1 MINDQI
7 LFSREQRKIKTISY
21 AQKTCVVTLKANVP
35 GPIKNI
41 FHSHVVISYFTRRL
55 SELGLP
61 ILEWYFGEDG
71 LTVYF
76 ETKDGVE
83 VKKVVCKW
91 EEELPIGRLVDID
104 VTLKGETHSLSRLVP
119 RKCFLCES
127 PAFVCGRN
135 RTHTISQLLTYFID
149 NSEEFFRPIIVS
161 VIKNAMLSE
170 LNLENKF
177 GLVSPLS
184 NGSHKDMNSQM
195 MKKAIE
201 EICLPL
207 SQAFFEGLKANQT
220 ESLMA
225 KLIPIGL
232 ECEKLMIQA
241 TNGANAYKGFI
252 FAGGLLLAS
261 VGFVLGKGLIYSD
274 ISRVCA
280 EICNNLPN
288 PTSTFGYQEYQKGFG
303 GIRKNAKSGFQSV
316 FKAQKLLLE
325 YSPQNVL
332 AKIVGEIEDSVLLKR
347 AGNFDRYLYF
357 KNLISKLPDDE
368 REMMRVTDFCV
379 QNNISIGGSADVLIC
394 AFMMD
399 EIKKQFSFA
408 KE

>member
-7 LFSREQRKIKTISY
+7 LINREQRKIKTITY

-41 FHSHVVISYFTRRL
+41 FHAHVVISYFAKRL
-55 SELGLP
+55 SEFGLP

-76 ETKDGVE
+76 EAINGED
-83 VKKVVCKW
+83 VKKIVCKW

-104 VTLKGETHSLSRLVP
+104 VTLKGETHSLSRPVP
-119 RKCFLCES
+119 RKCFLCDA

-135 RTHTISQLLTYFID
+135 RTHTVSQLLTYFID
-149 NSEEFFRPIIVS
+149 KSEEFFRPIIVS
-161 VIKNAMLSE
+161 IIKNAMLSE

-184 NGSHKDMNSQM
+184 NGSHKDMNAKI
-195 MKKAIE
+195 MKRAID

-220 ESLMA
+220 NSLMER
-225 KLIPIGL
+225 LIPIGL
-232 ECEKLMIQA
+232 QCEKVMMQA

-261 VGFVLGKGLIYSD
+261 VGFVLGKGLVYTD
-274 ISRVCA
+274 ISTVCA
-280 EICNNLPN
+280 EICSNFLNPN
-288 PTSTFGYQEYQKGFG
+288 STFGYQEYQKGFG

-316 FKAQKLLLE
+316 FKAQNLLLE

-332 AKIVGEIEDSVLLKR
+332 AKIVGEIDDSVLLKR

-357 KNLISKLPDDE
+357 KNLISRLPDDE
-368 REMMRVTDFCV
+368 VEMTRVTEMCV
-379 QNNISIGGSADVLIC
+379 QNNVSIGGSADVLIC
-394 AFMMD
+394 AFMMN